1 MSKKNR
7 QYDHRDAPQHQQN
20 FKLSNYRGKELISG
34 KFDWSY
40 FLFSVCH
47 MVLMA
52 DDLTR
57 IDLPLAVLRFGNVLG
72 GGLRSKMAHVHA

>member
-1 MSKKNR
+1 
-7 QYDHRDAPQHQQN
+7 
-20 FKLSNYRGKELISG
+20 
-34 KFDWSY
+34 
-40 FLFSVCH
+40 
-47 MVLMA
+47 MA